1 MAPMSILPYIHRNVY
16 ELVAYQPGKP
26 IEETARELG
35 MRPQDIVKLAS
46 NENALGP
53 SPQAV
58 KAMQDAA
65 AQVHLY
71 PDGASFDLRSKLAE
85 RFGVS
90 FEQTVVGS
98 GSSELIELL
107 CHTCLHPGIELVA
120 ARYSFTMYPLM
131 CKLFNA
137 TFVEVENKADWSH
150 DLQGILRA
158 ITPQTRLVF
167 ITNPTNPVGTMVGQA
182 EIDAFMERVPEHV
195 IVVFDE
201 AYIDFAEEQPDTLR
215 YVRAG
220 KNVVVMRTFS
230 KAYGLAGV
238 RAGFA
243 ITTPEIA
250 DLLNKARS
258 PFNMNSIAQ
267 AGALAALDDQEHI
280 ERSVQMVRAGLKQYY
295 AAFDAWGIPY
305 IPAHGN
311 FLLVKVGQ
319 GKRVFQECLNRGVIL
334 RPMDGYGLTDYIR
347 ITIGTEAE
355 NTRCLTVLAEVLG
368 KPIA

>member
-1 MAPMSILPYIHRNVY
+1 MSILPYIHKNVY

-35 MRPQDIVKLAS
+35 MRPEEIVKLAS

-53 SPQAV
+53 SPHAV
-58 KAMQDAA
+58 QAMQQAA
-65 AQVHLY
+65 ARVHLY

-107 CHTCLHPGIELVA
+107 CHSCLHPGVEVIA
-120 ARYSFTMYPLM
+120 AKYSFTMYPLM
-131 CKLFNA
+131 CKLFNC
-137 TFVEVENKADWSH
+137 TFVEIDNKPDWSH
-150 DLQGILRA
+150 DLQGMLRA
-158 ITPQTRLVF
+158 ITPQTRIIF
-167 ITNPTNPVGTMVGQA
+167 ITNPTNPVGTMVGQQ
-182 EIDAFMERVPEHV
+182 EIDDFMAQIPEHV

-201 AYIDFAEEQPDTLR
+201 AYIDFAQQKPDTLR
-215 YVRAG
+215 YVREG
-220 KNVVVMRTFS
+220 RNVVVMRTFS

-258 PFNMNSIAQ
+258 PFNLNSVAQ
-267 AGALAALDDQEHI
+267 AGALAALDDREHI
-280 ERSVQMVRAGLKQYY
+280 ARSVKMVHEGLQQYY
-295 AAFDAWGIPY
+295 AAFDAWGVEY
-305 IPAHGN
+305 IPSHGN

-319 GKRVFQECLNRGVIL
+319 GKRVFQECLKRGVIL
-334 RPMDGYGLTDYIR
+334 RPMDGYGLVDYIR
-347 ITIGTEAE
+347 ITIGTHAE
-355 NTRCLTVLAEVLG
+355 NERCISVLGVVLG
-368 KPIA
+368 KNEALTH